1 MEYVRTNYRVSGHES
16 FACRYAWLPK
26 VAYHLRRDGA
36 LLSDEAKAMVEL
48 GVGRNMVRSIRFW
61 AQSAGI
67 AVAKGRNGQHTLTDF
82 ATALL
87 GERGLDP
94 YLEDIRTLWLIH
106 WKLAT
111 SKDAPLLAWDYL
123 INNWQEPEI
132 TLSAVIVALKKET
145 IKQCLKLSPS
155 TITQHF
161 ETFLHTYVP
170 TRGRKGEIQE
180 DNLDCPLV
188 ELEFIIRR
196 GDRELHG
203 SNGRREAI
211 YAFNRDWKPEISHE
225 LFIYS
230 LNAFWDGRHGEEE
243 RLSLSEV
250 AHGHGSPGQIFKLP
264 EDDVRARLE
273 ALNKDANGA
282 FSYAESLNFQQVR
295 RHKAHLER
303 DLLKRIYRP

>member
-1 MEYVRTNYRVSGHES
+1 MSALIPYRISGHES
-16 FACRYAWLPK
+16 FTCRYTWLPK
-26 VAYHLRRDGA
+26 VVHHLKDDER
-36 LLSDEAKAMVEL
+36 LLGNEEKAMVQL
-48 GVGRNMVRSIRFW
+48 GVGKNMVRSIRFW
-61 AQSAGI
+61 AQSTGI
-67 AVAKGRNGQHTLTDF
+67 AVTEGRNGRYTLTDF

-123 INNWQEPEI
+123 INNWHEPEI
-132 TLSAVIVALKKET
+132 TPSAVMAALKKET
-145 IKQCLKLSPS
+145 IKQGDNLSPS

-170 TRGRKGEIQE
+170 TRGRKGDIQE

-188 ELEFIIRR
+188 ELEFIVRR
-196 GDRELHG
+196 GERE
-203 SNGRREAI
+203 STESSGRREAI

-230 LNAFWDGRHGEEE
+230 LNAFWDIRHTEEAT
-243 RLSLSEV
+243 LSLREV

-273 ALNKDANGA
+273 ALNKDSGGA
-282 FSYAESLNFQQVR
+282 FSYAESLNLQQVR
-295 RHKAHLER
+295 RQKAPRER

>member
-1 MEYVRTNYRVSGHES
+1 
-16 FACRYAWLPK
+16 
-26 VAYHLRRDGA
+26 
-36 LLSDEAKAMVEL
+36 MVEL
-48 GVGRNMVRSIRFW
+48 GVGKNMVRSIRFW

-67 AVAKGRNGQHTLTDF
+67 AVTEGRNGRHTLTDF

-123 INNWQEPEI
+123 INNWHDPEI
-132 TLSAVIVALKKET
+132 APSAIIAALKKET
-145 IKQCLKLSPS
+145 IKQGDTLSLS
-155 TITQHF
+155 TITRHF

-188 ELEFIIRR
+188 ELEFIIPR
-196 GDRELHG
+196 GERESG

-225 LFIYS
+225 LFTYS
-230 LNAFWDGRHGEEE
+230 LSAFWDTRHREEAT
-243 RLSLSEV
+243 LSLREV

-273 ALNKDANGA
+273 GLNKDTNVV
-282 FSYAESLNFQQVR
+282 FSYAESLNLQQVR
-295 RHKAHLER
+295 RHGARRER